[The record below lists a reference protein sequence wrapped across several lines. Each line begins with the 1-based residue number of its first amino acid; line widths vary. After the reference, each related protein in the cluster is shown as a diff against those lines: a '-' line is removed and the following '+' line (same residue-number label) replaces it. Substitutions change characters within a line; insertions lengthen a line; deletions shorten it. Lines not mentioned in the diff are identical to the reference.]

1 MYQLRSVVTSM
12 LAGYMTSVTEIFGKC
27 LEIYLNIG
35 NFLRLY
41 FAPSAFGGAK
51 TAPPRRAPQRRT
63 DSEYAECA
71 ASLLPVSRNLHAT

>member
-35 NFLRLY
+35 SCTNV
-41 FAPSAFGGAK
+41 
-51 TAPPRRAPQRRT
+51 
-63 DSEYAECA
+63 SEMNVHC
-71 ASLLPVSRNLHAT
+71 